1 MKEKDVDLF
10 SKTIHNIKKI
20 IVDIVKER
28 KDYYK
33 NLQKLGTEHDEEMK
47 TLLGE
52 AEEVLGELYELFD
65 DLYNGKNG
73 K

>member
-1 MKEKDVDLF
+1 MREKDIALF
-10 SKTIHNIKKI
+10 NKTIHNIKKI
-20 IVDIVKER
+20 ITDIVKER
-28 KDYYK
+28 KDYHK

-52 AEEVLGELYELFD
+52 AEEVLEELYELFE
-65 DLYNGKNG
+65 DLSNGEG